1 MTTSASDARE
11 RWIDTAEDSADEL
24 GEQIGRYLDRARSGE
39 ASADEY
45 RRLERS
51 AIETLIAIRDAG
63 HMAGVLDDEAN
74 DLAASEKLIEA
85 ADAVDGS
92 KSPLAVERIEEA
104 LERLEKDDS
113 DESDE

>member
-1 MTTSASDARE
+1 MSTSTSADRE

-24 GEQIGRYLDRARSGE
+24 GEQIGRYLAAARSGD
-39 ASADEY
+39 ATADEF

-92 KSPLAVERIEEA
+92 KATLAVERIEEA
-104 LERLEKDDS
+104 LELLEKDDS